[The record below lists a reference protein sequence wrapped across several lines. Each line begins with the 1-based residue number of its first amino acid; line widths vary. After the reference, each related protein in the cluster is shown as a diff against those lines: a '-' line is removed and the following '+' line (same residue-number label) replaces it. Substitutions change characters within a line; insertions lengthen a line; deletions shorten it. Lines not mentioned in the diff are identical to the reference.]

1 MNEYA
6 RATLSVFNLGRQK
19 CGRTVSADNIGQRVD
34 LCVTGFTGFSHN
46 SNAMLLSVICC
57 MLIIAT
63 VINTGLGLLLV
74 FSALLLTQIIPKQVE
89 KGEFLRNAEVSNPE
103 KTTILGNIQNS
114 REFTPGKFRMAD

>member
-1 MNEYA
+1 
-6 RATLSVFNLGRQK
+6 
-19 CGRTVSADNIGQRVD
+19 
-34 LCVTGFTGFSHN
+34 
-46 SNAMLLSVICC
+46 